1 MSKPEFVSFSS
12 SQLMPQEEVLEVK
25 KNRSQLFI
33 GIPRETC
40 LQEKR
45 VALTPDAV
53 HLLVQNGHRV
63 RVETKA
69 GLSAHY
75 SDKDYAEAGAEITYS
90 AKSIFECDLILKVEP
105 PSEAEIEL
113 LKQKQTLISALQ
125 LKTRSKAYFEA
136 LMKKGVTALSFESM
150 EDEDGI
156 VPVMRSMSEIAGN
169 TSVLIAAEYLSNANE
184 GKGFML
190 GGVSGVPPTDVV
202 IIGAGTVG
210 TFAARTALGL
220 GANVKV
226 FDRSLSKLRRL
237 QGMLNNAPIYTC
249 VIQPKILEK
258 ALMRA
263 DVAIGAIRGRDGRSP
278 CVVTDTMV
286 SQMKAGSVIVDVSID
301 QGGCFESSELT
312 THDEPTFRRHDI
324 IHYCVPNI
332 ASRVSRTASFSL
344 SNILAPWL
352 SSMGEM
358 GGLEEM
364 LQLNRGVRKGLYLHH
379 GRLTSRSIGE
389 SYNLPY
395 TEADL
400 LFEE

>member
-1 MSKPEFVSFSS
+1 
-12 SQLMPQEEVLEVK
+12 MPQEEVLEVK

-75 SDKDYAEAGAEITYS
+75 SDQDYAEAGAEIAYS
-90 AKSIFECDLILKVEP
+90 AKAIFECDLILKVEP